1 MTRRWLVGLVA
12 VACLACGG
20 GGGSSGAGSGT
31 SGSQPVMFKET
42 EYSLSPDLV
51 TLKPGSYTVTVQNVG
66 QFPHDLHI
74 ATSDGSELGY
84 STVVKANETASF
96 KVNLQQPGTYKLWC
110 AVNAHDSLGMHG
122 TLTVQ

>member
-96 KVNLQQPGTYKLWC
+96 KACSSREPTSSGARSTPMTRWAC
-110 AVNAHDSLGMHG
+110 MAR
-122 TLTVQ
+122 